1 MTGRWKMWT
10 YLFSKGPTVFK
21 KSDNLLITNYLTKGM
36 FEAIDAYMLRI
47 VPLDTSGPWTHVM
60 IRFE

>member
-1 MTGRWKMWT
+1 
-10 YLFSKGPTVFK
+10 
-21 KSDNLLITNYLTKGM
+21 LTKGM

-47 VPLDTSGPWTHVM
+47 ARLDTSGLWTHVM